1 MDYGNRIYEL
11 RKEKGFSQEKV
22 ALELDISRQS
32 VSLWETN
39 QVSPS
44 MENLIAIAKLFNVSL
59 DTLVGIDNKSDI
71 VATPNE
77 ELIYRVSY
85 EDNKHSIYRRDYM
98 YITNFKEFLLYNVSL
113 SFLVFSIL
121 FFFGA
126 FGVSRDHAKVFVI
139 ISLLCFVGVMLVYP
153 FYIFRNIKKK
163 LNRKMKYI
171 EEFYNGHLN
180 YLKSNSIVKEIDYKQ
195 INYYIDK
202 TEYILL
208 YVFRGEIIYI
218 PKYNIQ
224 GLNDFLSTRIER
236 RTRRKSLWK
245 HT

>member
-1 MDYGNRIYEL
+1 MDYGNRLYEL

-22 ALELDISRQS
+22 AIELGISRQS
-32 VSLWETN
+32 ISLWETD

-59 DTLVGIDNKSDI
+59 DILVGIDKSNI

-98 YITNFKEFLLYNVSL
+98 YITNFKEFLLYYVSF
-113 SFLVFSIL
+113 SFLAFSIA

-139 ISLLCFVGVMLVYP
+139 ISLLCLVGVMLVYP

-163 LNRKMKYI
+163 LNRKMEYI
-171 EEFYNGHLN
+171 EEFYDGHLN
-180 YLKSNSIVKEIDYKQ
+180 YLKSNSTVKEIDYKL

-202 TEYILL
+202 TEYILI
-208 YVFRGEIIYI
+208 YVFRGENIYV
-218 PKYNIQ
+218 PKYNTQ

-236 RTRRKSLWK
+236 RTRRKPLWK